1 MKKRVTALIILLALV
16 LSACTMTLPTAPT
29 EAPTEATARPKPT
42 ETEAPTEAP
51 ETTEAPTEAPTE
63 ATEEPA
69 QDLDVGTVD
78 GNVYRN
84 ETLNLSATFPE
95 GWYVYNETDIAALN
109 NLVESG
115 FDDQT
120 IAAALESSQ
129 AIVIFCASQPA
140 SLSSVNITVSK
151 NQMFGMS
158 EEAII
163 SLSLPLIKAQLEQ
176 TGVMQNVSCEAG
188 EADFC
193 GQKHTVLNVTGETAG
208 IQLHETLVYLSFGNL
223 LYNVVISSAQ
233 ESTVAEVLNLF
244 EPIG

>member
-1 MKKRVTALIILLALV
+1 MKKRVTALVILLALV

-78 GNVYRN
+78 GSTYRN
-84 ETLNLSATFPE
+84 EALGIACDFPE
-95 GWYVYNETDIAALN
+95 GWYIYNDTDLAALN
-109 NLVESG
+109 NYASQQFDDAAILSAIESG
-115 FDDQT
+115 QPT
-120 IAAALESSQ
+120 
-129 AIVIFCASQPA
+129 VIFCASQPETY
-140 SLSSVNITVSK
+140 SSINITAEK
-151 NQMFGMS
+151 NQATGFS

-163 SLSLPLIKAQLEQ
+163 TYTIPSLKTQLEQ
-176 TGVMQNVSCEAG
+176 TGMQNIVCDTVEM
-188 EADFC
+188 EFC
-193 GQKHTVLNVTGETAG
+193 GQKHTAIAVTSDIAD
-208 IQLHETLVYLSFGNL
+208 IQFYETLFFLPYGS
-223 LYNVVISSAQ
+223 YIYVVTAASAQ
-233 ESTVAEVLNLF
+233 KTTVTDMLNLF